1 MWNIKDKSTG
11 GLRIFKLAALLGM
24 IAVCCL
30 QPLVAEEK
38 AAVES
43 SEKIPTAIEERIRA
57 IFPHI
62 SIDSTERRVD
72 VEAVVCLTNGFLE
85 LVACGK
91 DSKEHESL
99 VMVEAKPSH
108 IHAALLL
115 IGAQAGNPAMRKPL
129 DKEGTR
135 WAHLPPRGQPV
146 KISLVIP
153 KEGGEAVERSISD
166 FIAPSEDESGFRT
179 DVGTKFP
186 DTYLFTGSHA
196 QGEGEERQYLGDF
209 SGHVASIAT
218 FGDEVLSL
226 SEVHAQDNGSL
237 AWQIKPDSLP
247 ELGTKVI
254 LRLRP
259 QWKAANENADESKNP
274 AADPTTDK

>member
-1 MWNIKDKSTG
+1 M
-11 GLRIFKLAALLGM
+11 LFGM
-24 IAVCCL
+24 IAACCL
-30 QPLVAEEK
+30 QPVVAEEK
-38 AAVES
+38 GAAES
-43 SEKIPTAIEERIRA
+43 TGKTPAAIEERIRA

-62 SIDSTERRVD
+62 TIDSADRRVD
-72 VEAVVCLTNGFLE
+72 VEAVVCLTEGFLE
-85 LVACGK
+85 LVVCGK

-99 VMVEAKPSH
+99 VMVEARPSH

-115 IGAQAGNPAMRKPL
+115 IGAQAGNPAMRKAL
-129 DKEGTR
+129 DEEGTR

-146 KISLVIP
+146 KVSLVIP
-153 KEGGEAVERSISD
+153 KEGGEVVERPISD
-166 FIAPSEDESGFRT
+166 FIAPSEDESGLQDASAT
-179 DVGTKFP
+179 EAKFP
-186 DTYLFTGSHA
+186 DTFLFVGSQLH
-196 QGEGEERQYLGDF
+196 GEGEGKQYLGDL

-226 SEVHAQDNGSL
+226 SEIHAQDNGSL

-259 QWKAANENADESKNP
+259 QA
-274 AADPTTDK
+274 AADSE